1 VHIIIYNEAII
12 FFADDNILK
21 LYLCCRKLPYRGI
34 IMMGTITLTG
44 GLTRDIFDPDVVS
57 KEIQIIKNEL
67 HCNA

>member
-1 VHIIIYNEAII
+1 
-12 FFADDNILK
+12 
-21 LYLCCRKLPYRGI
+21 
-34 IMMGTITLTG
+34 MMGTITLTG